1 MGTVTRYNEADKLQ
15 NFIFINY
22 IMEYT
27 WTIIKIG
34 KIETVG
40 KNAIEKRTVVLEE
53 VNQSLGNWTPWWLA
67 FDLIKD
73 KTKLIDWYKVWDV
86 VTVSLNFK
94 TNYYEVKDTYYNSIT
109 AWKVSKDSSGI
120 EDSTGDLPF

>member
-1 MGTVTRYNEADKLQ
+1 
-15 NFIFINY
+15 
-22 IMEYT
+22 MEYT
-27 WTIIKIG
+27 GTIIKIWA
-34 KIETVG
+34 IETVG
-40 KNAIEKRTVVLEE
+40 KNAIEKRTVVIEE
-53 VNQSLGNWTPWWLA
+53 VNDKDYKGGIA

-109 AWKVSKDSSGI
+109 AWKISWETKNSTDVGI
-120 EDSTGDLPF
+120 EDIMPF

>member
-1 MGTVTRYNEADKLQ
+1 
-15 NFIFINY
+15 
-22 IMEYT
+22 MEYT
-27 WTIIKIG
+27 WTIIKIWA
-34 KIETVG
+34 IETVG

-53 VNQSLGNWTPWWLA
+53 VNDKDYKGGIA

-73 KTKLIDWYKVWDV
+73 KTKLIDWYKVGDA

-109 AWKVSKDSSGI
+109 AWKISWETKNSTDVGI
-120 EDSTGDLPF
+120 EDIMPF

>member
-1 MGTVTRYNEADKLQ
+1 
-15 NFIFINY
+15 
-22 IMEYT
+22 MEYT

-40 KNAIEKRTVVLEE
+40 KNAIEKRTIVLEE
-53 VNQSLGNWTPWWLA
+53 VNDKDYKGGIA

-73 KTKLIDWYKVWDV
+73 KTKLIDWYKVGDV

-109 AWKVSKDSSGI
+109 AWKISWETKNSTDVGI
-120 EDSTGDLPF
+120 EDIMPFN

>member
-1 MGTVTRYNEADKLQ
+1 
-15 NFIFINY
+15 
-22 IMEYT
+22 MEYT
-27 WTIIKIG
+27 GTIIKIWA
-34 KIETVG
+34 IETVG

-53 VNQSLGNWTPWWLA
+53 VNDKDYKGGIA

-73 KTKLIDWYKVWDV
+73 KTKLIDWYKVGDV

-109 AWKVSKDSSGI
+109 AWKISWETKNSTDVGI
-120 EDSTGDLPF
+120 EDIMPF

>member
-1 MGTVTRYNEADKLQ
+1 
-15 NFIFINY
+15 
-22 IMEYT
+22 MEYT
-27 WTIIKIG
+27 WKIIKIWA
-34 KIETVG
+34 IETVG

-53 VNQSLGNWTPWWLA
+53 VNDKDYKGGIA

-73 KTKLIDWYKVWDV
+73 KTKLIDWYKVGDV

-109 AWKVSKDSSGI
+109 AWKIAGEAKHSTDVEV
-120 EDSTGDLPF
+120 EDIMPFN